1 MCYRATAISV
11 HKSTEQSASSG
22 AVESSRGERTQRPQE
37 VSLDIVSRGI
47 SSRNPAAHFG
57 DLVEE
62 YSISCDHF
70 HSVEK
75 RSVLHSFLEQNFN
88 VASICHLPSRGNVV

>member
-1 MCYRATAISV
+1 M

-22 AVESSRGERTQRPQE
+22 AAESSRGERTQRPQE

-47 SSRNPAAHFG
+47 SSRNPAAHVG

-62 YSISCDHF
+62 YSMSCDQF

-75 RSVLHSFLEQNFN
+75 KVCLKQLSRAKLQLRF
-88 VASICHLPSRGNVV
+88 HLSLAKPW